1 MLGISMIG
9 CAEVLNLGIKLGL
22 DLKLLT
28 QVLNIS
34 SGRTWASE
42 VYSPCP
48 GVMENVPSSK
58 NYEGGFGTAL
68 MKKDLGLAQAASS
81 DVRALT
87 PLGSMAHQIYSILC
101 SHNLSEKDFSVIS
114 KFLKGEN

>member
-1 MLGISMIG
+1 MGLIYTYIRALSI
-9 CAEVLNLGIKLGL
+9 VHRLGL
-22 DLKLLT
+22 DPKLLT

-68 MKKDLGLAQAASS
+68 MKKVPYVLSLLNHKCI
-81 DVRALT
+81 VN
-87 PLGSMAHQIYSILC
+87 IIIVSILY
-101 SHNLSEKDFSVIS
+101 V
-114 KFLKGEN
+114 